1 MSNRIVRALQGQF
14 FRADFLVIY
23 INNMNLIE

>member
-1 MSNRIVRALQGQF
+1 MLNRIVRALQGQF

-23 INNMNLIE
+23 INNMNSI